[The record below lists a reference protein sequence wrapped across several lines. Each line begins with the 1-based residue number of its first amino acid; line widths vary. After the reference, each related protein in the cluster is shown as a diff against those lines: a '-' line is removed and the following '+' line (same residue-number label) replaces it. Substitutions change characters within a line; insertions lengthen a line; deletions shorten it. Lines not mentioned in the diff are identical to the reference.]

1 MKDDI
6 EALHTRY
13 GRELPLDDTI
23 IPDEIRK
30 IRYREVVKRRAMMAV
45 AAFLA
50 MYILIKIVNQ
60 VFGPN
65 EPK

>member
-6 EALHTRY
+6 EAWDSRY
-13 GRELPLDDTI
+13 VQELPLDDTI

-30 IRYREVVKRRAMMAV
+30 IRHREVLKRRVMMAV

-50 MYILIKIVNQ
+50 LYILIKIVNQ
-60 VFGPN
+60 IFSEKKSN
-65 EPK
+65 